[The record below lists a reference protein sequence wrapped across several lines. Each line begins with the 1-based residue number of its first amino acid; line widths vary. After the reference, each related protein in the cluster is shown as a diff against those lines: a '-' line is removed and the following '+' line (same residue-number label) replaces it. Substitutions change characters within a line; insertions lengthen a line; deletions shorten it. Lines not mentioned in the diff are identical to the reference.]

1 MKTLWIVVIAIA
13 MTPALAFA
21 QTERAYVSGIGGFAI
36 TPDTT
41 SRDVSAEAGVRIAP
55 HLSLFADVG
64 RFHNLQ
70 PSDVQDNVDLTTLAS
85 ADAGL
90 SVIGTGRVPA
100 VYSVGGARYQTA
112 AVGRVV
118 PYVVGAVGVA
128 RLKPSARF
136 TYSSGTLPD
145 GSTPG
150 VGDDVT
156 TQLESAFDF
165 SLPMPTNAF
174 MATIGGGVE
183 IPLARHWAVDAD
195 YRFAR
200 INADIPLNVQGAT
213 FGIACRF

>member
-1 MKTLWIVVIAIA
+1 MKTLCIVVIAIA

-41 SRDVSAEAGVRIAP
+41 SRDVSAEAGVRVAP

-64 RFHNLQ
+64 HFHNLQ
-70 PSDVQDNVDLTTLAS
+70 PSDVQDNVDLTTQAS
-85 ADAGL
+85 ADTGL

-100 VYSVGGARYQTA
+100 LYSVGGVRYQPA
-112 AVGRVV
+112 MIRRVA
-118 PYVVGAVGVA
+118 PYVLGGVGVA
-128 RLKPSARF
+128 HLKPTARF

-145 GSTPG
+145 GSTPA

-165 SLPMPTNAF
+165 SLPLPTNAF
-174 MATIGGGVE
+174 MATVGGGVE
-183 IPLARHWAVDAD
+183 VQLARHWAVDTD
-195 YRFAR
+195 YRFER
-200 INADIPLNVQGAT
+200 IQADTPLNAQGAT
-213 FGIACRF
+213 FGIGYRF

>member
-145 GSTPG
+145 GSTPA